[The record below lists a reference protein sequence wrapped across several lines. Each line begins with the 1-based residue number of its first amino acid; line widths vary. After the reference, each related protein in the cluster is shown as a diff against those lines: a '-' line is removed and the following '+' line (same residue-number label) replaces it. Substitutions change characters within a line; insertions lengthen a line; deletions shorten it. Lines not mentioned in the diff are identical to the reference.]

1 MRIKTQRPD
10 RIDRWEI
17 HDHAGERRRGDSGGA
32 RVHAHATTGSIDW
45 PEIGAFARDL
55 IQLDRITLGS
65 ARFSGK

>member
-32 RVHAHATTGSIDW
+32 RVHAHATTGTID
-45 PEIGAFARDL
+45 
-55 IQLDRITLGS
+55 
-65 ARFSGK
+65 